1 MPGICIVFPRTV
13 LYSLKNSP
21 VPPKELFQ
29 CALKYVYVGSDRVL
43 STLGRQQWWS
53 SSPQWP
59 ILQPVNIKQHFL
71 PFSLKKK
78 SRFLRKKHWAL
89 SPFCQSTWRQCR
101 PREWFL
107 FFLSKGLMTGW
118 DLGAFFPETKSLRG
132 NTPQRRVCRL
142 DYTSVYSFSLHF
154 TANISQMF
162 TIVLKP
168 MKTWLQPG
176 MRSAPY
182 VKRLWDSFPHGAKSW
197 HFHASQQIWIKE
209 VGFNQGFSPH
219 AQWVVKSKMTSMR
232 AIWASCPSLGRI
244 TENGQDWSPTKPW
257 SK

>member
-78 SRFLRKKHWAL
+78 ERISKGETLGAL
-89 SPFCQSTWRQCR
+89 S
-101 PREWFL
+101 
-107 FFLSKGLMTGW
+107 FLSVHLETAQTSWMIPVLLFKGIN
-118 DLGAFFPETKSLRG
+118 DRVRLGGFLSRNKITPWQHSAETSTQIGL
-132 NTPQRRVCRL
+132 
-142 DYTSVYSFSLHF
+142 Y
-154 TANISQMF
+154 
-162 TIVLKP
+162 
-168 MKTWLQPG
+168 
-176 MRSAPY
+176 
-182 VKRLWDSFPHGAKSW
+182 KRLQFQPSFYCKYLPDVYHS
-197 HFHASQQIWIKE
+197 
-209 VGFNQGFSPH
+209 
-219 AQWVVKSKMTSMR
+219 VK
-232 AIWASCPSLGRI
+232 AN
-244 TENGQDWSPTKPW
+244 ENVAPAWNEICALR
-257 SK
+257 